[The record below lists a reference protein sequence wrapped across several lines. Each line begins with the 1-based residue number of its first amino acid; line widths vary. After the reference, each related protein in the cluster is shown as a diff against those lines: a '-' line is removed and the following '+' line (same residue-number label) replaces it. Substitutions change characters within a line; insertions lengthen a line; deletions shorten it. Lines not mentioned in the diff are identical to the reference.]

1 MRVFFESVFDL
12 IYLTS
17 VIYIG
22 FKLFRGANSKS
33 MILFGVMALVLGIG
47 DSFHLIPRVIALV
60 SGNGFE
66 YYAPYLGIGKF
77 ITSITM
83 TIFYVILY
91 YVYRERY
98 KVVGQNNLTMAIYFL
113 ALLRIV
119 ICLFSQNEWLNY
131 RQPLSWGI
139 YRNIPFLILGM
150 VIIWLFYTASKKY
163 NDTSYK
169 NMWLTIVLSFG
180 FYLPVVLFAGVN
192 ETVGLLMIP
201 KTMAYVWTILIGYFD
216 FMKGDKNEKVN

>member
-33 MILFGVMALVLGIG
+33 MKLFGVMALVLGIG

-66 YYAPYLGIGKF
+66 YYAPYLGIAKF

-98 KVVGQNNLTMAIYFL
+98 KVAGQNNLTMAIYFL

-119 ICLFSQNEWLNY
+119 ICLFPQNEWLNY

-139 YRNIPFLILGM
+139 YRNIPFLILGII
-150 VIIWLFYTASKKY
+150 IIWLFYTASKKY